1 MVGILI
7 NKNYKYENIVLEE
20 SGAKVSANQVTIQ
33 DGEVV
38 RIESGNVQIQ
48 EGEQTLFFSFSIYNY
63 GIDGKKAY
71 NLNNVPENVDGQA
84 IAKEFVEFVESD
96 VLS

>member
-7 NKNYKYENIVLEE
+7 NSNYKYDNVVLEE

-33 DGEVV
+33 DGKVV

-48 EGEQTLFFSFSIYNY
+48 QGEQNLSFSFSIYNY
-63 GIDGKKAY
+63 GVDGKKTY
-71 NLNNVPENVDGQA
+71 NLNSVPEGVDGQA
-84 IAKEFVEFVESD
+84 IVREFVEFVESD
-96 VLS
+96 VL

>member
-7 NKNYKYENIVLEE
+7 NENYKYEDIVLD

-33 DGEVV
+33 SKKVARVENGQVQVKE
-38 RIESGNVQIQ
+38 GN
-48 EGEQTLFFSFSIYNY
+48 FNFSIYNY
-63 GIDGKKAY
+63 GVDGKKTY

-84 IAKEFVEFVESD
+84 IVREFVDFVEED

>member
-7 NKNYKYENIVLEE
+7 NENYKYENVVLEGGE
-20 SGAKVSANQVTIQ
+20 KVSANQVTIQ
-33 DGEVV
+33 DKKVA
-38 RIESGNVQIQ
+38 RIENGQVQVAEGN
-48 EGEQTLFFSFSIYNY
+48 FNFSIYNY
-63 GIDGKKAY
+63 GVDGKKTY

-84 IAKEFVEFVESD
+84 IVKEFVDFVEED

>member
-7 NKNYKYENIVLEE
+7 SENYKYENAVLN

-33 DGEVV
+33 NKKVTRVENGQVQVAE
-38 RIESGNVQIQ
+38 GN
-48 EGEQTLFFSFSIYNY
+48 FNFSIYNY
-63 GIDGKKAY
+63 GVDGKKTY

-84 IAKEFVEFVESD
+84 IVKEFVEFVEED

>member
-7 NKNYKYENIVLEE
+7 NSNYKYANVVLE
-20 SGAKVSANQVTIQ
+20 SGAKVSAHQVTIQ
-33 DGEVV
+33 NNEVA
-38 RIESGNVQIQ
+38 RIESGNVQISKD
-48 EGEQTLFFSFSIYNY
+48 GQTSSFTFAIYNY
-63 GIDGKKAY
+63 GEDGRKTY

-84 IAKEFVEFVESD
+84 IVKEFVEFVESD